1 MITTL
6 LLSQCDSIV
15 TKACRAFIPV
25 VQETYEAG
33 TNCSDVCIADS
44 ITNAVVKVVF
54 ICVAGF
60 LAWKLIDHHAKKKVD
75 KRKREW
81 DVEDKTLKLKSDL
94 LDKYLDFLKDQTKG
108 KEFVTMEEFEKQR
121 KFFADGLTE
130 YLKNDLSLY
139 LCTNGKNTKDTEGK
153 TDASKTGPQP
163 QKVDMQEEANN
174 EAQEKTKDTSPKETN
189 EDKPKETTQPKAK
202 DGDNDNNEKKK
213 QSLYNLIEELKKYI
227 HPEKLKPAEIDQAKI
242 ERYRKTL
249 EYLIQLSQQGKLND
263 FSIEELDKLFK

>member
-1 MITTL
+1 MSTML
-6 LLSQCDSIV
+6 LECCTAA
-15 TKACRAFIPV
+15 TKFVKCGC
-25 VQETYEAG
+25 TNEAV
-33 TNCSDVCIADS
+33 TNCKDVEIAQ
-44 ITNAVVKVVF
+44 A
-54 ICVAGF
+54 ICCAIIWVTAIIAGG
-60 LAWKLIDHHAKKKVD
+60 LILWKLIDHHAKKKVD

-121 KFFADGLTE
+121 KSFADGLTE

-139 LCTNGKNTKDTEGK
+139 LCTNGKNAKNTEGK
-153 TDASKTGPQP
+153 TNASKTGPQP

-174 EAQEKTKDTSPKETN
+174 EAQEKTKETSSKETN

-202 DGDNDNNEKKK
+202 DGDNDNNEKKI

-249 EYLIQLSQQGKLND
+249 EYLIQLSQQGKLNE
-263 FSIEELDKLFK
+263 FSIDELDKLFK